1 MVFSRDFNKDFENV
15 IKELEQKSHL
25 KELEIV

>member
-15 IKELEQKSHL
+15 IKELERKSHL